1 MDSPNIDD
9 LMKFIDLEENKR
21 RDIIQNVSNKT
32 GLLPVS
38 IEKDW
43 WVVQVLKALFSLPYA
58 EHLSFKG
65 GTSLSK
71 CWHLI
76 ERFSEDVDIAI
87 DHEFLGFHEPLSKT
101 QISDRLRRASCLFV
115 RDTLQKDLREQ
126 MAMQGVGKEAYSV
139 SVEVTPVSTT
149 DPETITLSYRSL
161 FDPKPYI
168 LNKVKIEV
176 SGRSMSEPVRE
187 CKITSFIDKTFPDAV
202 FSEGAIEVNAVMPER
217 TFLEKVFLLQE
228 EFAKPTNEIRV
239 ERMSRHM
246 YDIVMMM
253 NSDVA
258 TIAIKDKELYHK
270 IIEHR
275 RKYIGL
281 KGFDYNLLE
290 PMNINIMPPNNVVD
304 LWRKDYEAMCQNMIF
319 GKSPS
324 FDQILESLYS
334 LITSIREEKK

>member
-9 LMKFIDLEENKR
+9 EMKFIDLEENKR
-21 RDIIQNVSNKT
+21 RDIIQNASNKT

-101 QISDRLRRASCLFV
+101 QISDKLRRASCSFV

-126 MAMQGVGKEAYSV
+126 MAMQGVGEEAYTV
-139 SVEVTPVSTT
+139 SVDITPVSTT

-161 FDPKPYI
+161 FDPQPYI

-176 SGRSMSEPVRE
+176 SGRSMNEPVQK
-187 CKITSFIDKTFPDAV
+187 CKIASFIDEAFPDAV
-202 FSEGAIEVNAVMPER
+202 FSEGATEVNAVMPER
-217 TFLEKVFLLQE
+217 TFLEKMFLLQE

-239 ERMSRHM
+239 ERMSRHL

-290 PMNINIMPPNNVVD
+290 PMNINIMPPNNVAD
-304 LWRKDYEAMCQNMIF
+304 LWRKDYEAMCQNMIY
-319 GKSPS
+319 GTSPS
-324 FDQILESLYS
+324 FDQILESLCS

>member
-1 MDSPNIDD
+1 
-9 LMKFIDLEENKR
+9 MKFIDLEESKR
-21 RDIIQNVSNKT
+21 RDIIQNVSNKS

-87 DHEFLGFHEPLSKT
+87 NHEFLGFHEPLSKT
-101 QISDRLRRASCLFV
+101 QISDKLRRASCSFV

-126 MAMQGVGKEAYSV
+126 IVRQGIGEEAYTV
-139 SVEVTPVSTT
+139 SVDITPVSTT
-149 DPETITLSYRSL
+149 DPETVTLSYRSL
-161 FDPKPYI
+161 FDPQPYI
-168 LNKVKIEV
+168 INKVKIEV
-176 SGRSMSEPVRE
+176 SARSMSEPVQK
-187 CKITSFIDKTFPDAV
+187 CMVTSFIDEVYPDAV
-202 FSEGAIEVNAVMPER
+202 FHEGAIEVKAVMPER

-228 EFAKPTNEIRV
+228 EFAKPTGEIRV

-253 NSDVA
+253 KSDVA
-258 TIAIKDKELYHK
+258 ARAIKDKGLYHK
-270 IIEHR
+270 IVEHR

-281 KGFDYNLLE
+281 KGFDYGLLE
-290 PMNINIMPPNNVVD
+290 PMNINIMPPDNVVD
-304 LWRKDYEAMCQNMIF
+304 LWRKDYETMCQNMIY
-319 GKSPS
+319 GTSPS
-324 FDQILESLYS
+324 FDRILESLNS